1 LHDVQVTTPS
11 DGQVLRYDSGV
22 FENDTLTAS
31 DVGAIPTSEKGVA
44 NGVATLDGDAF
55 LTEAQMRINTTTL
68 RHRFAPIA
76 YPDTALVF
84 WDDFQDASAEVNG
97 RISPS
102 GGTWAV
108 RDVDGVTTLGEFSVA
123 GGRLVKTLNTQ
134 NVGAV
139 IAISE
144 ATNGLF
150 VETMAGKPL
159 GNASDFSWRIYN
171 ASGDYVSIVI
181 DSSFVL
187 IKRVSGVTTTVSTI
201 ASVNYPG
208 IGSTNA
214 LLTSMFTLG
223 ITKRAIE
230 GSYNFGVSSSGS
242 SRGFITTDAQVIS
255 IMDNATHIGIVGF
268 RGIQSYGIRIIRTL
282 T

>member
-1 LHDVQVTTPS
+1 VL
-11 DGQVLRYDSGV
+11 DGG
-22 FENDTLTAS
+22 

-44 NGVATLDGDAF
+44 NGVATLDSDSF

-123 GGRLVKTLNTQ
+123 GGRLVKQSNTLNIA
-134 NVGAV
+134 AV
-139 IAISE
+139 VAISG

-150 VETMAGKPL
+150 VETMAGRPF
-159 GNASDFSWRIYN
+159 GSSGGQASSFQWRIYN
-171 ASGDYVSIVI
+171 ASGDYVNIVI
-181 DSSFVL
+181 DTSYTLS
-187 IKRVSGVTTTVSTI
+187 KRVSGTTTVVSTI

-208 IGSTNA
+208 IGDTAA
-214 LLTSMFTLG
+214 LGVTMHTLG
-223 ITKRAIE
+223 INKRFTVNNYA
-230 GSYNFGVSSSGS
+230 FGVGALGS
-242 SRGFITTDAQVIS
+242 SRGFIITDADVIS
-255 IMDNATHIGIVGF
+255 IMDNATHIGFLGS
-268 RGIQSYGIRIIRTL
+268 RSMQSYGIRIVKAL